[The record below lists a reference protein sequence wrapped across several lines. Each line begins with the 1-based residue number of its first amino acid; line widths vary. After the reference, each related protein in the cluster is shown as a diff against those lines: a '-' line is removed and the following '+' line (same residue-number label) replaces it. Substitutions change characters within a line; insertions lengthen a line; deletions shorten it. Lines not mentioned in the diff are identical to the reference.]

1 MSKMDIVACI
11 DKGFVMPTGVMVYS
25 LCFNNQNVDIV
36 FHFIIDESVT
46 ERDKQ
51 DLKKTVCD
59 FKGKQVEFYYVN
71 SAKVDHF
78 PDFIKYGPTLATYYR
93 LFLTEILPDTIDKVL
108 YLDGD
113 VIVRKSLL
121 PLWNIDISQVAL
133 AAVPDICME
142 EFDYCDRLDYS
153 PHLGYFNAGVLLINL
168 RYWRDQYVS
177 NLFTEY
183 LMSHYD
189 KIVFHDQD
197 VLNYIFR
204 NHKML
209 LPVEYNLLQNVLCI
223 KNYSKYKEVDKKASE
238 DPAIIHYSG
247 MFKPWNAYIRQP
259 HPFDSIFYKYQSQTR
274 WKGVKIENRPLKMRI
289 ENSIADILRWLNIK
303 APLKKIYVEIS
314 PIE

>member
-1 MSKMDIVACI
+1 MSKMDIVVCI
-11 DKGFVMPTGVMVYS
+11 DKSFVMPTGVMVYS
-25 LCFNNQNVDIV
+25 LCYNNQNVDIV

-59 FKGKQVEFYYVN
+59 FKGNQAEFYYVN

-78 PDFIKYGPTLATYYR
+78 PNFIKYCPTFATYYR
-93 LFLTEILPDTIDKVL
+93 LFLTELLPNTIDKIL

-113 VIVRKSLL
+113 IIVRKSLL
-121 PLWNIDISQVAL
+121 TLWNIDISQVAL

-142 EFDYCDRLDYS
+142 ELDYCDRLDYP

-168 RYWRDQYVS
+168 RYWRDHHVS

-183 LMSHYD
+183 LLSHYD
-189 KIVFHDQD
+189 MIVYHDQD

-204 NHKML
+204 NQKML
-209 LPVEYNLLQNVLCI
+209 LPVEYNLLQNIFCI
-223 KNYSKYKEVDKKASE
+223 NNYSKYKEIDKKASE
-238 DPAIIHYSG
+238 DPSIIHYSG

-259 HPFDSIFYKYQSQTR
+259 HPLDSIFYKYQSQTR
-274 WKGVKIENRPLKMRI
+274 WKGIKIENRPLKLRI
-289 ENSIADILRWLNIK
+289 KNGIADILRRLNIQ
-303 APLKKIYVEIS
+303 APLKRIYVEIS